1 VPERPGADVNVSR
14 RQVSPEV
21 ALVTIEGEVDLT
33 NADQVRDAL
42 VDAITEWQPKEVQVH
57 LAAVP
62 FMDSMGISALI
73 AGYRAAVASGIV
85 FRVVEPS
92 RPLVS
97 LLEITGLLEVFGYD
111 SSSSIAR

>member
-1 VPERPGADVNVSR
+1 VIVSR
-14 RQVSPEV
+14 NQVSPGF
-21 ALVTIEGEVDLT
+21 ALVTVEGEVDLT
-33 NADQVRDAL
+33 TAAELRDAI
-42 VDAITEWQPKEVQVH
+42 VGAVHDWHPKEIQVN

-73 AGYRAAVASGIV
+73 AGYRAAQASHAV

>member
-1 VPERPGADVNVSR
+1 MNVSCR
-14 RQVSPEV
+14 RVSPGLAV
-21 ALVTIEGEVDLT
+21 VTIEGEVDLNT
-33 NADQVRDAL
+33 ADQVRDAI
-42 VDAITEWQPKEVQVH
+42 VGAIADWQPKEIQVH

-73 AGYRAAVASGIV
+73 AGYRAAVASGTV

-92 RPLVS
+92 RPLVG
-97 LLEITGLLEVFGYD
+97 LLEITGLLDVFGYD

>member
-1 VPERPGADVNVSR
+1 VPEGPGADVIVSR
-14 RQVSPEV
+14 SQVSPGL

-33 NADQVRDAL
+33 NADEVRGVI
-42 VDAITEWQPKEVQVH
+42 VDAIGEWQPKEIQVN

-62 FMDSMGISALI
+62 FMDSLGISALI
-73 AGYRAAVASGIV
+73 AGYRAAVASGTV

>member
-1 VPERPGADVNVSR
+1 MHVVIVQR
-14 RQVSPEV
+14 RQVQPGL
-21 ALVTIEGEVDLT
+21 ALVTVEGEVDLST
-33 NADQVRDAL
+33 ADRLRDEITA
-42 VDAITEWQPKEVQVH
+42 AIDDWHPKEVQVN

-73 AGYRAAVASGIV
+73 AGYRAAVASGTV

-97 LLEITGLLEVFGYD
+97 LLEITGLLDVFGYD

>member
-1 VPERPGADVNVSR
+1 MIVSR
-14 RQVSPEV
+14 SQVSPGL
-21 ALVTIEGEVDLT
+21 ALVTVEGEVDL
-33 NADQVRDAL
+33 NSADQVRDAL
-42 VDAITEWQPKEVQVH
+42 VEAIDEWHPTEIQVH

-73 AGYRAAVASGIV
+73 AGYRAASASGAV
-85 FRVVEPS
+85 FRLVEPS

-97 LLEITGLLEVFGYD
+97 VLEITGLLDVFGYD